1 MMPNA
6 PDRTPFE
13 PREMDA
19 NALVEMFQE
28 RFPDEGWRR
37 VPGGEGVLTRTPASD
52 WERNPLMRFEIL
64 AVNTAGTHV
73 LAWEWRGP
81 KECSAWKVA
90 RVTEESLA
98 INFMSGTAITI
109 YTVIAG
115 VVVSLGAL
123 LCINRDKPPGAQ
135 PTKPAIHRAD
145 PPRNPD
151 SQRKW

>member
-37 VPGGEGVLTRTPASD
+37 VPGGEGVLTRYPSH
-52 WERNPLMRFEIL
+52 ERENNPLLRFEIL
-64 AVNTAGTHV
+64 AVNAKGTHV

-90 RVTEESLA
+90 RVTEESPA
-98 INFMSGTAITI
+98 INFVSGTAITI
-109 YTVIAG
+109 YAMIAG
-115 VVVSLGAL
+115 VAVALGTL
-123 LCINRDKPPGAQ
+123 LWVNRDKLPGAQ

-151 SQRKW
+151 GQRQW